1 MFAFLDPLLI
11 HVHDLLTR
19 LDPLVP
25 PALVVVLLT
34 VATRLA
40 LHPLNR
46 RNTRNMVRRRDLQP
60 RLEALRQEHKDDPK
74 AYSQA
79 MLDLHREEDVP
90 VTPGCLSILIQ
101 LPIFSMVYRLFTA
114 PLIDGH
120 HNQLLDHSLFGTP
133 LSAHLATA
141 PDKWVFVALMAVTVV
156 VAFFASRQ
164 MRRHMAEDR
173 ARAAALSPQRE
184 LTPQQ
189 EAMQKSMEQAAAVM
203 PFMSFMTVTAVAA
216 VPLAAGIYLATSSIW
231 GVLERA
237 SLRRLQSPAS
247 GDAPSAP

>member
-11 HVHDLLTR
+11 HVHDLLTH
-19 LDPLVP
+19 LDPFVP
-25 PALVVVLLT
+25 PALVVVLITLLT
-34 VATRLA
+34 RFA
-40 LHPLNR
+40 LHPMNR

-60 RLEALRQEHKDDPK
+60 RLEELREEHKDDPR

-79 MLDLHREEDVP
+79 MLDLHREENVP

-101 LPIFSMVYRLFTA
+101 LPVFSMVYRLFTV
-114 PLIDGH
+114 PQIDGQ
-120 HNQLLDHSLFGTP
+120 HNQVLDHDLFGTP
-133 LSAHLATA
+133 LSAHLLTA
-141 PDKWVFVALMAVTVV
+141 APGEHWVFLVLMGLAVV

-164 MRRHMAEDR
+164 MRRHMREDR
-173 ARAAALSPQRE
+173 ERMAAVAPRRE

-189 EAMQKSMEQAAAVM
+189 EAMQKSVEQATAIM
-203 PFMSFMTVTAVAA
+203 PFMSFMAVAAVAA

-237 SLRRLQSPAS
+237 SLRRLQR
-247 GDAPSAP
+247 